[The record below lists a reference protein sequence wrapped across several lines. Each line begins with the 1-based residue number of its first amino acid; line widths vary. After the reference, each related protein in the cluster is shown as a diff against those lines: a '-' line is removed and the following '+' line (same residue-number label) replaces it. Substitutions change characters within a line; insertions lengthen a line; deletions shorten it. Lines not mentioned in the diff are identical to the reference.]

1 MTERFSKKPNAADGA
16 ITNDYLLTDVINKQ

>member
-1 MTERFSKKPNAADGA
+1 MTERFSKRANAAEGA